1 MTNTNIPHSF
11 APDYKVGRRYL
22 HAKSGSPLT
31 LRYIGPLPPTSS
43 CSPPTQQIWLGIE
56 YDNPSLGKHSGT
68 YQGIRVFETAEQGSA
83 AFLKLVGNP
92 LIEGNSLVDSLEERY
107 GIIDPAQKQPKKP
120 QNDLD
125 QDEIV
130 LGSSKGAVKI
140 EANWQNALER
150 VSNLEKLRNIGFDDE
165 YIVQLGGDKNKR
177 DLMKKRLKG
186 VKWLNLAKNLLNT
199 WEEVAD
205 IVECFEGLEILTLS
219 HSRISCIS
227 ETIECQSQQRFV
239 ETFRQIRELHLS
251 DCLMTMSA
259 MAILVPLFPALE
271 VLYLEANRTLNIL
284 NIVSKTRP
292 LQGNTTIKELRIG
305 GCPVEDW
312 KEVSSLFQFFLGLH
326 TLDISY
332 TLVSIVPA
340 DQTRIENI
348 AHLAL
353 LNSCL
358 SSWAD
363 LGHISQQFPNLVSL
377 KFTLKGQDRQ
387 EEDFDAKQ
395 ECPSLAI
402 SPSATL
408 QRALAIAMFPLLAS
422 FNFTSVI
429 PSERRDAEIFYI
441 SFVDRYL
448 CKYSE
453 EKGEQWCRYLDLC
466 KTYGKEESKA
476 EKKSE
481 GLRGRMITLNIITH
495 HTSEPTTLSF
505 LPSTPIPLL
514 QRKIARQLSLPLNA
528 PINIWTVRETKG
540 RRENIASVTAEETMV
555 KRDVGWWFRDG
566 DMAYVD
572 SI

>member
-1 MTNTNIPHSF
+1 
-11 APDYKVGRRYL
+11 
-22 HAKSGSPLT
+22 
-31 LRYIGPLPPTSS
+31 
-43 CSPPTQQIWLGIE
+43 
-56 YDNPSLGKHSGT
+56 
-68 YQGIRVFETAEQGSA
+68 
-83 AFLKLVGNP
+83 
-92 LIEGNSLVDSLEERY
+92 
-107 GIIDPAQKQPKKP
+107 
-120 QNDLD
+120 
-125 QDEIV
+125 
-130 LGSSKGAVKI
+130 
-140 EANWQNALER
+140 
-150 VSNLEKLRNIGFDDE
+150 
-165 YIVQLGGDKNKR
+165 
-177 DLMKKRLKG
+177 
-186 VKWLNLAKNLLNT
+186 
-199 WEEVAD
+199 
-205 IVECFEGLEILTLS
+205 
-219 HSRISCIS
+219 
-227 ETIECQSQQRFV
+227 
-239 ETFRQIRELHLS
+239 
-251 DCLMTMSA
+251 MSA

-481 GLRGRMITLNIITH
+481 GLRGRMISELSCALDLVNLIEHKALNIITH